1 MKREQDANARR
12 ASRLKEELDDMR
24 RERKERNAEA
34 GERDAR
40 ARALES
46 ELAD

>member
-1 MKREQDANARR
+1 MKREHANARR
-12 ASRLKEELDDMR
+12 ASRLKEELEDMR